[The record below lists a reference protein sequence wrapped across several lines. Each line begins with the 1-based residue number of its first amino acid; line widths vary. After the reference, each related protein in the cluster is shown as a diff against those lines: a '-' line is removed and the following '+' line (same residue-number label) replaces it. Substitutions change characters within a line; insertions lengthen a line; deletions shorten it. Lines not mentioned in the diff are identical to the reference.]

1 MQTIGRVCGLTP
13 DTTRLWPDNYE
24 GAVSLTFDDALPS
37 QLKKAIPMMDERG
50 LRGTFYVSLRG
61 EDWRKAMEPW
71 RAVHDAGHEIGN
83 HSLSHT
89 CSLGFQDDPGGHGLE
104 RMTLADIEADVMAA
118 EGRLAE
124 LFPRESRSYCY
135 PCYQTHVGE
144 GLDRQSYVPV
154 IAKHFVAGRGIGE
167 VPNHSLTCDLHC
179 LWSWD
184 VSRMTGA
191 NLVGL
196 AEQCASR
203 GRWGLLVF
211 HGIDSGHLPVSS
223 VDFVELCAHLERHS
237 NRIWTAPV
245 AEVADWV
252 RELRRDQK

>member
-124 LFPRESRSYCY
+124 L
-135 PCYQTHVGE
+135 
-144 GLDRQSYVPV
+144 PV